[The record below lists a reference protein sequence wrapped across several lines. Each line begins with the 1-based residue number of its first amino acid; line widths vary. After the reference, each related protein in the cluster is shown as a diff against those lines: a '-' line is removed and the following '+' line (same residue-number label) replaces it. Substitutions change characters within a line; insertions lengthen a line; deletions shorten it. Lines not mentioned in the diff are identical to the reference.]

1 MMMSILNV
9 YKLFSHETGLNLI
22 IETVTENGPAWKC
35 GVRPGD
41 VIVTVDDWLIT
52 VMDKPQVNMLIDCT
66 KRTHSF
72 ARSRPC
78 HDLML
83 QMDYYPN

>member
-1 MMMSILNV
+1 M
-9 YKLFSHETGLNLI
+9 NLI

-52 VMDKPQVNMLIDCT
+52 VMDKPQANILIDCT
-66 KRTHSF
+66 KN
-72 ARSRPC
+72 
-78 HDLML
+78 LIVL
-83 QMDYYPN
+83 QGQDHVMM

>member
-1 MMMSILNV
+1 M
-9 YKLFSHETGLNLI
+9 NLI

-66 KRTHSF
+66 KN
-72 ARSRPC
+72 
-78 HDLML
+78 LIVL
-83 QMDYYPN
+83 QGQDHVMM

>member
-1 MMMSILNV
+1 M
-9 YKLFSHETGLNLI
+9 NLI

-52 VMDKPQVNMLIDCT
+52 VMDKPQVNILIDCT
-66 KRTHSF
+66 KN
-72 ARSRPC
+72 
-78 HDLML
+78 LIVL
-83 QMDYYPN
+83 QGQDHVMM